1 MVVVFTAVTVTVS
14 VLDPT
19 TRASTALSG
28 VSVSSSLVI
37 AAVALASFLV
47 AVSVTESVELATDA
61 V

>member
-1 MVVVFTAVTVTVS
+1 MVVFTAVTVTVS

-19 TRASTALSG
+19 TRASTASSG
-28 VSVSSSLVI
+28 VSASSSLVI